1 MCFNYHLAVG
11 STLNC
16 PELCKPMFDGSFIVY
31 QCSER
36 DRLEHDY
43 MELKK
48 QHTYMDVAY
57 KNCLSE
63 KEDIAKQVCHYS
75 SWF

>member
-1 MCFNYHLAVG
+1 
-11 STLNC
+11 
-16 PELCKPMFDGSFIVY
+16 MFDGSFIVY